1 MKTVMRK
8 IGNVMTILD
17 LKGKIT
23 IGNGDVMLREHINQ
37 LLEQGEKNIL
47 LNMAEVTYMD
57 SSGLGE
63 LICCYASVTNRGGK
77 LKLLNLIGK
86 IRNLLQI
93 TRLITIFEVYDNEA
107 EAVASFFALQ
117 GEHLKFAVS

>member
-1 MKTVMRK
+1 MKTVARK
-8 IGNVMTILD
+8 VSNVMTILD

-37 LLEQGEKNIL
+37 LLAQGERNIL

-63 LICCYASVTNRGGK
+63 LISCYTSVTHRDGK
-77 LKLLNLIGK
+77 LKLLHLIGK
-86 IRNLLQI
+86 IRDLLQI
-93 TRLITIFEVYDNEA
+93 TQLITIFEVYDNEA

-117 GEHLKFAVS
+117 GEHLKVAVS

>member
-1 MKTVMRK
+1 MKTVVRK
-8 IGNVMTILD
+8 IGNVMTIID
-17 LKGKIT
+17 LTGRIT
-23 IGNGDVMLREHINQ
+23 IGAGDVMLREHINQ
-37 LLEQGEKNIL
+37 LLEQGERNIL

-57 SSGLGE
+57 SSGVGE
-63 LICCYASVTNRGGK
+63 LISCYTSVTKRGGK

-86 IRNLLQI
+86 IRDLLQI